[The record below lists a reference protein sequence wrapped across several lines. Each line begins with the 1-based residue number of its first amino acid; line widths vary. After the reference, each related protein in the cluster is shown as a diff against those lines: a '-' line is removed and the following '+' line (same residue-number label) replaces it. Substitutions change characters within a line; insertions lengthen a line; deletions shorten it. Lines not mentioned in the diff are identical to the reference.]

1 MTCLFKQRIM
11 CLVFVTKT
19 HVFRTL
25 AIRYYQYLKRDGMAL
40 LNATYGNLNCMKVAI
55 LNLNKKYGNIFD
67 RLENEL
73 QFNQ

>member
-1 MTCLFKQRIM
+1 
-11 CLVFVTKT
+11 
-19 HVFRTL
+19 
-25 AIRYYQYLKRDGMAL
+25 MAL
-40 LNATYGNLNCMKVAI
+40 LNATYGNLNCIKVAI